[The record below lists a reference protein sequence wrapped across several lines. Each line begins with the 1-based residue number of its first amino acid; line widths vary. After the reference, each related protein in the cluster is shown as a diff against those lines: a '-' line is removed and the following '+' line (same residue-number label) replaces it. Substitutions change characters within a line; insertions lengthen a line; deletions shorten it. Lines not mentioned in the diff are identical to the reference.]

1 MGGSVICV
9 SGGVCVSGREE
20 VRTFGAGWGLEMFNI
35 LLKIAIQ
42 HFETKA
48 QNLGELMVVI

>member
-1 MGGSVICV
+1 MCV